1 MYSGGFLLAPRKRE
15 GLNTLYFSTNT
26 SSQKVSNFI
35 NNENA
40 CVYFCNKRFFKGIL
54 LKGRVEVLTDEKHKK
69 MIWQEGD
76 TMYYSKGVND
86 PDYCVLKFTTKSIRV
101 YENFSSYDIDNNK

>member
-1 MYSGGFLLAPRKRE
+1 M
-15 GLNTLYFSTNT
+15 
-26 SSQKVSNFI
+26 
-35 NNENA
+35 
-40 CVYFCNKRFFKGIL
+40 
-54 LKGRVEVLTDEKHKK
+54 LTDEKHKK